1 MMHRGLYAAASA
13 MIVQESMHD
22 VVANNLANVVTSGF
36 RRRIPVNKSF
46 PEVLMDRIEKVSED
60 GEIKLVGPPFQLGLK
75 GKFTIGD
82 LSLANVFS
90 ETFMST
96 EMGALQTTDNPFDV
110 AIVGEGYF
118 AVQDG
123 AGNTYYTRSGHFQ
136 KSAEGQLVTEDGMM
150 VLGDG
155 GPIEVGDAS
164 RFSITED
171 GNVMADGALVDMLQ
185 IVTFENPTYLRQVG
199 RTSLSVT
206 PHSGEP
212 VPVEEVRLQAG
223 ALEMSNVNVVEEMV
237 RMVEAHRAYESA
249 SKVLMTHDELTGK
262 LITSYGRTG

>member
-1 MMHRGLYAAASA
+1 MHRGLYAAASA

-22 VVANNLANVVTSGF
+22 VVANNLANVGTSGF

-60 GEIKLVGPPFQLGLK
+60 GEIKFVGPPFQLGLK

>member
-1 MMHRGLYAAASA
+1 MHRGLYAAASA

-22 VVANNLANVVTSGF
+22 VVANNLANVNTSGF

-46 PEVLMDRIEKVSED
+46 PEVLMDRIEKKSED
-60 GEIKLVGPPFQLGLK
+60 GEIKLIAPPFQLGLK
-75 GKFTIGD
+75 GKFLIGD
-82 LSLANVFS
+82 LSLANVIS
-90 ETFMST
+90 ETYMTT
-96 EMGALQTTDNPFDV
+96 ESGAIQVTDNPFDA

-123 AGNTYYTRSGHFQ
+123 AGNIYYTRSGHFQ
-136 KSAEGQLVTEDGMM
+136 KNGEGQLVTEDGML

-164 RFSITED
+164 RFAITEN
-171 GNVMADGALVDMLQ
+171 GNVIADGAVVDMFQ
-185 IVTFENPTYLRQVG
+185 VVTFENPTYLRQVG
-199 RTSLSVT
+199 RTALAVT
-206 PHSGEP
+206 PQSGAP
-212 VPVEEVRLQAG
+212 VPVEAIRLEPG
-223 ALEMSNVNVVEEMV
+223 VLEMSNVNVVEEMV

-262 LITSYGRTG
+262 LISSYGRTS

>member
-22 VVANNLANVVTSGF
+22 VVANNLVNVGTSGF

-60 GEIKLVGPPFQLGLK
+60 GEIKFVGPPFQLGLK

-136 KSAEGQLVTEDGMM
+136 KSAEGQLVTEDGML

-185 IVTFENPTYLRQVG
+185 IVTFENPTYLRQAG

-212 VPVEEVRLQAG
+212 VMVEEVRLQPG